1 MDHVDIAIIGGGQ
14 AGLAAAHGARHV
26 GLAPVLL
33 EAGNEPGGSWPRY
46 YDSLVL
52 FSPARYSELPG
63 RPFGGD
69 PERYPT
75 RDELV
80 DYLRSY
86 ARELGADIRTRQRV
100 TRVTPQ
106 AGGGFA
112 VVTAAGL
119 DVTADLVIAASGG
132 FGAPHRPALPGLAT
146 FTGDAIHASE
156 YRDPAGYAGKRV
168 VVVGGGDSA
177 VQIAADLAGVARVSI
192 ATRSPLR
199 FLPQRPLG
207 RDLHWWLDRTG
218 LDTAPFGPRIL
229 ARRTAAVD
237 DGRHRAALATGNPDA
252 RPLFARLDGGEV
264 VWRDGEC
271 EHVDA
276 VILATGYRPEVR
288 YLRDTAALGPDGEPL
303 QRRGVST
310 TVPGLGYVGLEFQRS
325 FASNTVRGVG
335 RDAEFVV
342 GRLLSRRGRVARDS
356 GVSPIYN
363 AAGSAAPMRG
373 LRLGV
378 DGERPGS
385 SAREARRLPTSSVR
399 CQEQLSDVRPTRTAS
414 DEFVARG

>member
-1 MDHVDIAIIGGGQ
+1 MEHVDIVIIGAGQ
-14 AGLAAAHGARHV
+14 AGLAAAHAARRS
-26 GLAPVLL
+26 GLTPAVL
-33 EAGNEPGGSWPRY
+33 EASDEPGGSWPHY
-46 YDSLVL
+46 YDSLLL

-80 DYLRSY
+80 AYLRAF
-86 ARELGADIRTRQRV
+86 ARELDADIRTRQRV
-100 TRVTPQ
+100 TRVTPH

-112 VVTAAGL
+112 VASDAGL
-119 DVTADLVIAASGG
+119 ELTADLVIAASGG
-132 FGAPHRPALPGLAT
+132 FGAPHRPALPGLAS
-146 FTGDAIHASE
+146 FAGEAIHAAE
-156 YRDPAGYAGKRV
+156 YRTPAGYAGQRV

-177 VQIAADLAGVARVSI
+177 VQIAAELAEVARVSI

-229 ARRTAAVD
+229 ARHTAAVD

-252 RPLFARLDGGEV
+252 RSLFTRLDGHDA
-264 VWRDGEC
+264 VWTDGER
-271 EHVDA
+271 EHIDA
-276 VILATGYRPEVR
+276 VILATGYRPEVS
-288 YLRDTAALGPDGEPL
+288 YLRDTAALASDGEPL
-303 QRRGVST
+303 QRRGVSC

-342 GRLLSRRGRVARDS
+342 DRLLAQRRPVTEPARLVALQR
-356 GVSPIYN
+356 
-363 AAGSAAPMRG
+363 
-373 LRLGV
+373 
-378 DGERPGS
+378 
-385 SAREARRLPTSSVR
+385 
-399 CQEQLSDVRPTRTAS
+399 
-414 DEFVARG
+414 

>member
-1 MDHVDIAIIGGGQ
+1 MMEHADIAIIGAGQ
-14 AGLAAAHGARHV
+14 AGLAAAYAARRA
-26 GLAPVLL
+26 GLAPLVL
-33 EAGNEPGGSWPRY
+33 EAGDEPGGSWPRY
-46 YDSLVL
+46 YASLLL

-80 DYLRSY
+80 DYLRAY
-86 ARELGADIRTRQRV
+86 ARDLDADVRTRQRV
-100 TRVTPQ
+100 ASVTPE
-106 AGGGFA
+106 ADGGFA
-112 VVTAAGL
+112 LDTGAGL
-119 DVTADLVIAASGG
+119 ELTADLVIAASGG
-132 FGAPHRPALPGLAT
+132 FGAPHRPALPGLAA
-146 FTGDAIHASE
+146 FAGEAIHAAE
-156 YRDPAGYAGKRV
+156 YRSPAAYAGKRV

-177 VQIAADLAGVARVSI
+177 VQIAAELASVARVTL
-192 ATRSPLR
+192 AARSPLR

-252 RPLFARLDGGEV
+252 RPLFTRLDGHDA
-264 VWRDGEC
+264 VWTDGRREPI
-271 EHVDA
+271 DA
-276 VILATGYRPEVR
+276 VILATGYRPEVS
-288 YLRDTAALGPDGEPL
+288 YLRDTEALAPDGAPL

-335 RDAEFVV
+335 RDAEFVIDRLLAQRRRARGARRSRASRTSWSRSNPA
-342 GRLLSRRGRVARDS
+342 GRL
-356 GVSPIYN
+356 P
-363 AAGSAAPMRG
+363 
-373 LRLGV
+373 
-378 DGERPGS
+378 
-385 SAREARRLPTSSVR
+385 
-399 CQEQLSDVRPTRTAS
+399 
-414 DEFVARG
+414 